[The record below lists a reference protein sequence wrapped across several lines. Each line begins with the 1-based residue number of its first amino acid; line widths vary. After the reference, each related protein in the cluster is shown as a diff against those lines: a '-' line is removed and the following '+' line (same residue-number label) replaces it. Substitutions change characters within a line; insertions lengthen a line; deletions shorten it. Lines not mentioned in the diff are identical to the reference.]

1 MKPTELLEILRVAEQ
16 LKCRT
21 RHCDTTSGRRES
33 VAEHS
38 WRLCLMALLLRD
50 EFPEA
55 DMDRVLQMCV
65 IHDLGEAFTGDIP
78 TFLKTGQDEDEEE
91 GVLENWFQSFPSPAK
106 EEMLSLLLEM
116 EEMKTREAKIYT
128 AMDKLEALIQHNES
142 DIATWL
148 PLEYDLQKKYAWE
161 TVEFSAYL
169 KALRQ
174 QVYEDTLEK
183 IREAEA

>member
-1 MKPTELLEILRVAEQ
+1 
-16 LKCRT
+16 
-21 RHCDTTSGRRES
+21 
-33 VAEHS
+33 
-38 WRLCLMALLLRD
+38 
-50 EFPEA
+50 
-55 DMDRVLQMCV
+55 
-65 IHDLGEAFTGDIP
+65 
-78 TFLKTGQDEDEEE
+78 
-91 GVLENWFQSFPSPAK
+91 
-106 EEMLSLLLEM
+106 
-116 EEMKTREAKIYT
+116 MKTAEAKIYK